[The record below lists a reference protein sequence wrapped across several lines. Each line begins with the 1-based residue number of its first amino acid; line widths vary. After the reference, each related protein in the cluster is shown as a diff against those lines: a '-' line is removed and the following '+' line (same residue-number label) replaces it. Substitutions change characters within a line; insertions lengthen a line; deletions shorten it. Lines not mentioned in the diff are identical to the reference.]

1 MKKRNALLL
10 LSCLAALSGF
20 ADLVHV
26 IEQTEANGQVVQ
38 ISDRSLYTGMPWA
51 TQSAPAKSGYVFTHW
66 TISTQQD
73 FAARDE
79 WGRAFDSAIFMLY
92 EDTTLTAHYL
102 PASQD
107 GDADGMADGYEI
119 YWYGDLNQG
128 PSSDTDG
135 DGLPFAE
142 ELVLGTSPVMPESD
156 VEGPVRYADGALLT
170 YNPFGKPGY
179 IFRSEPEGVL
189 FASVG
194 DIVNPGTYLTSE
206 SLGAYGATAAKFAYW
221 TVNGVEQ
228 RDEWGRAIDVI
239 AFNMPTSSVEVVAY
253 VEENET
259 NRRKLYWYGTTD
271 VEMTSDTDG
280 DGFTFAEEL
289 ANGTNPLMPESDVEG
304 PVRYADGALLQYNP
318 YNMQPYTIR
327 SEPEGTL
334 FATVTEYIRP
344 GWQVDPTVYSPT
356 TSEFAYWIKNG
367 TELRDEWGRAI
378 DNAVFAMPTTAVE
391 LVAYTVVDAT
401 ARQKLYWYGTTD
413 VEMASDTDGD
423 GFSFADELVRGTNPL
438 MAEEDVEGPV
448 RYADTTLHEVNLQ
461 PFEQVTGTV
470 VDGDYQELFTSNWA
484 GNDGTS
490 VTFDS
495 AVTPIVVDLDGDGRF
510 DLVVET
516 DKGTRRVF
524 LNGGSVG
531 NPQFVEVDWNP
542 GWLAKV
548 VAAKVTSVE
557 GLALDTPVVNGTG
570 YSFADVDRDGVED
583 LLASDAEGR
592 VWFYKG
598 GKESGET
605 HYTLQNKVW
614 GGTFGGF
621 AEGMTIAAVD
631 WDDDGDI
638 DLVCGTAT
646 GKLMLLNDPRIGR
659 PVNVQAEAG
668 VDSVVLTWDPNVN
681 SRVRGYGV
689 YRSADSNN
697 YDKVASMW
705 PLPRYRDVPNIIQDY
720 YYRVTGMSRFYITG
734 NSTPIESESMPTDA
748 IFVQFRPSVWLNDT
762 SSFTET
768 NVEMIVSINNS
779 MGVLADGLAMSF
791 GYDSNVLEPVEVK
804 TTGLTDE
811 LELEV
816 GVGDGNYRIT
826 AKGGEIKTGAGM
838 FLKLVFYVK
847 PWCGVSRTEVALN
860 VATMKALDGRAINL
874 DLPKVGAIEIA
885 ERRYEPAVMSVAVG
899 SVATDTCEEFEVP
912 VTITASETLTNF
924 AAKVTWDDAALELRG
939 DATVSFDGTVPES
952 FVLKF
957 YAKDQHTIS
966 ATEVSLSEIAAVDCH
981 GNAITANAATG
992 TVLITDAHPLVPAVV
1007 SISTEDKKVDTLEEV
1022 TISFRVNSTEK
1033 LKSGSFTLAWD
1044 DDVLEFVQAEGAIRN
1059 GNVFTGTGDFSAT
1072 FLAKDQH
1079 EVTKTEVSVTAASV
1093 TDVNDFIIA
1102 PSVPVVANVLI
1113 HDAHPLVP
1121 AKVTMTLADVAAK
1134 TETDFEMTL
1143 AIATTEALTSLDMDI
1158 AYDTSLLTYLSGQ
1171 LKFTD
1176 GVPSSVIYR
1185 FHAKENHTVDKT
1197 TVTITPKSGVD
1208 HNGLTA
1214 ELPASVVGNV
1224 VLADSN
1230 PWQPATVALSMQGS
1244 SIDTM
1249 TEFKV
1254 PVKVTSNEKLTNF
1267 VATVGYDAAVLEL
1280 RGVEGAAREG
1290 ASSTVKGAGGDFVL
1304 KFYAK
1309 DQHDVFK
1316 TTVSLTG
1323 ASAVDEHGLVANA
1336 IADASADI
1344 VIHDSNPPIP
1354 AEVAVKMGSASAK
1367 TRSEFSVAAT
1377 VTSTKALA
1385 NLGFSAAWNA
1395 DALELKGVIGA
1406 TIVSSSVN
1414 SCTVASA
1421 TNPKEVIFTFLA
1433 KEQHTIAQTE
1443 IALIGGSATC
1453 TEGLAANVSLSGGTV
1468 LLTDSNPPVAPTMAM
1483 SALDVKAESGKQFVV
1498 NVGSESVGELSQIV
1512 MTLEWDASLLTF
1524 VGVEEDAAMEIVSAN
1539 SRRFTLS
1546 ASGIDNRYHFKF
1558 TAAFISALQATS
1570 WAKVTTVSA
1579 TGANGLAA
1587 QLKTALPLKSNILI
1601 VREVNKYDP
1610 GDIDGDGKYTD
1621 ADLDRLNKYIA
1632 YLNVVK
1638 TGNKQAIAAVQKY
1651 NLTGLA
1657 LKAADVN
1664 RDGKIDANDISMLAQ
1679 YIAAAKEVA
1688 E

>member
-10 LSCLAALSGF
+10 LSFLAALSGF

-26 IEQTEANGQVVQ
+26 IEQTEAGGAVVQ

-51 TQSAPAKSGYVFTHW
+51 TQSAPAKSGYIFTHW

-107 GDADGMADGYEI
+107 SDADGMADGYEI
-119 YWYGDLNQG
+119 YWYGNLDQG
-128 PSSDTDG
+128 PASDTDG

-142 ELVLGTSPVMPESD
+142 ELVLGTSPVMAESD

-170 YNPFGKPGY
+170 YNPFGKTSY

-327 SEPEGTL
+327 SEPEGAL

-344 GWQVDPTVYSPT
+344 GWQVDPTIYSPT

-510 DLVVET
+510 DLVVESGN
-516 DKGTRRVF
+516 GTRRVF

-531 NPQFVEVDWNP
+531 NPQFMEVDWNP

-570 YSFADVDRDGVED
+570 YTFADVDRDGVED

-779 MGVLADGLAMSF
+779 MGILADGLTMSF

-804 TTGLTDE
+804 TTGLTE
-811 LELEV
+811 GVTLEEV
-816 GVGDGNYRIT
+816 EKAGGGGQRTWEISAV
-826 AKGGEIKTGAGM
+826 GGEIKTGAGM

-847 PWCGVSRTEVALN
+847 PWSGVSRTEVSLN
-860 VATMKALDGRAINL
+860 AATMKGLDGRTINL

-899 SVATDTCEEFEVP
+899 SVATDTCEVFEVP
-912 VTITASETLTNF
+912 VTITASEALTNF

-939 DATVSFDGTVPES
+939 DATVLFDGTVPES
-952 FVLKF
+952 FALKF

-981 GNAITANAATG
+981 GNAIAANAATG

-1022 TISFRVNSTEK
+1022 TIPFRVNSTEK

-1044 DDVLEFVQAEGAIRN
+1044 DNVLEFVRVEGAVRN
-1059 GNVFTGTGDFSAT
+1059 GNAFTGTGDFSVT

-1079 EVTKTEVSVTAASV
+1079 DVTKTEVSVTAASV
-1093 TDVNDFIIA
+1093 VDINDFVIA
-1102 PSVPVVANVLI
+1102 PSVPVVANI
-1113 HDAHPLVP
+1113 LV
-1121 AKVTMTLADVAAK
+1121 
-1134 TETDFEMTL
+1134 
-1143 AIATTEALTSLDMDI
+1143 
-1158 AYDTSLLTYLSGQ
+1158 
-1171 LKFTD
+1171 
-1176 GVPSSVIYR
+1176 
-1185 FHAKENHTVDKT
+1185 
-1197 TVTITPKSGVD
+1197 
-1208 HNGLTA
+1208 
-1214 ELPASVVGNV
+1214 
-1224 VLADSN
+1224 
-1230 PWQPATVALSMQGS
+1230 
-1244 SIDTM
+1244 
-1249 TEFKV
+1249 
-1254 PVKVTSNEKLTNF
+1254 
-1267 VATVGYDAAVLEL
+1267 
-1280 RGVEGAAREG
+1280 
-1290 ASSTVKGAGGDFVL
+1290 
-1304 KFYAK
+1304 
-1309 DQHDVFK
+1309 
-1316 TTVSLTG
+1316 
-1323 ASAVDEHGLVANA
+1323 
-1336 IADASADI
+1336 
-1344 VIHDSNPPIP
+1344 HDSNPLIP

-1377 VTSTKALA
+1377 VTSTKVLA
-1385 NLGFSAAWNA
+1385 NLGFSAVWNA
-1395 DALELKGVIGA
+1395 SVLELKGVIGA
-1406 TIVSSSVN
+1406 TIVTSSAN
-1414 SCTVASA
+1414 SCTVTSA

-1433 KEQHTIAQTE
+1433 KEQHTITQTE
-1443 IALIGGSATC
+1443 IVLSGGSATC

-1468 LLTDSNPPVAPTMAM
+1468 LLTDSNPPVAPNMIVGAW
-1483 SALDVKAESGKQFVV
+1483 SASFNSGASGTIPIGATSDAALAEVSF
-1498 NVGSESVGELSQIV
+1498 
-1512 MTLEWDASLLTF
+1512 TFEWDAKLLTYN
-1524 VGVEEDAAMEIVSAN
+1524 GAAGAKSDERLAAN
-1539 SRRFTLS
+1539 RHRVTYA
-1546 ASGIDNRYHFKF
+1546 ASGLENLYQLSF
-1558 TAAFISALQATS
+1558 TAVKLTDHMATNAFIY
-1570 WAKVTTVSA
+1570 TTAAS
-1579 TGANGLAA
+1579 GLGENGLAA
-1587 QLKTALPLKSNILI
+1587 KVTNKLPVKSTILI
-1601 VREVNKYDP
+1601 LRKVDKYGP
-1610 GDIDGDGKYTD
+1610 GDINGDGKITR
-1621 ADLDRLNKYIA
+1621 ADLDALENYIKYLSITKSNPSLA
-1632 YLNVVK
+1632 SRY
-1638 TGNKQAIAAVQKY
+1638 ASW
-1651 NLTGLA
+1651 NLKGSA

-1664 RDGKIDANDISMLAQ
+1664 LDGKVNTSDVSVLAQ
-1679 YIAAAKEVA
+1679 LVLEA
-1688 E
+1688 EGLK